1 MSTQHDTPNGHT
13 CYKKNRPPFVGE
25 GGKEKKLEILQ
36 NIQVWKILPAEVR
49 TSRPGRGSEGVV
61 FVHRWVHT
69 KQAESC
75 RCSVHNTSILS
86 VRWPALQKRSRSRRR
101 SSCWWVDSLRQP
113 VQRAEGLRDEGQE
126 SSARISPVLPVWDRV
141 LQRERLQLVDIL
153 IDSLADN
160 AGIVY
165 INCDYSHPHCL
176 FCTCTVVL

>member
-1 MSTQHDTPNGHT
+1 MTPLTATPATKRTARLLSEKAGK
-13 CYKKNRPPFVGE
+13 KKNLRFYKIYKFEKFCPPRSEPADPVGA
-25 GGKEKKLEILQ
+25 G
-36 NIQVWKILPAEVR
+36 
-49 TSRPGRGSEGVV
+49 EGVV